1 MRKFFILLLSI
12 FCLQSVFAAADT
24 IYLEF
29 DHFTQ
34 GPKYYNSGDWYVVL
48 ENEEDWEVYLNWKAP
63 KDNYCGTFRLN
74 KFLDDYSYIFT
85 PENRENGGI
94 HFKNIIMTIAVEEI
108 NPMLEQIEL
117 NATITGT
124 DGNIYK
130 VYATHEVINAKDE
143 VDVSILDANIDIE
156 EDAYTIAGKN
166 TDWDVALKVNSSSI
180 IGSYTAL
187 DYFDLSASRFVYQG
201 KSITPLQLEAQVG
214 VGYLT
219 DSVLAYMAQCNMLGN
234 DTVIYH
240 MLLAVPFSAPI
251 DTVDVNCVNM
261 RIDDTYAEVYN
272 MMTIAASNED
282 YELQIM
288 YKDNALREHTYTEA
302 LAQVYV
308 TNKLTGNQ
316 VESLTTKVYV
326 KKLATGEFTVY
337 GEARCTD
344 NVVYNFDLAWV
355 VPATTDTIALHF
367 DHTAR
372 ASYYPQMNN
381 DLLLINSNDRYTLN
395 LNVVGAELGG
405 EFTMEHIGEYYTS
418 LSDDE
423 LKMDIE
429 LAQVEGTMYQSGD
442 TTWVKAYMVGFDAT
456 LYDLQLWYAVPVPTD
471 TVELIFHD
479 VPFTNHLEEGYYQL
493 IAYTEDQTRMVSFT
507 PASHEVEGTFINDG
521 IFGQFGEGRYDFFND
536 YTYIQE
542 WNPKTREYDTYT
554 IEKGELVV
562 TLSAEGVIT
571 ARAEVVGEDAKLYRI
586 TMYSKYE
593 RPHLDFDSEDG
604 AVERVYGAEDD
615 IVIED
620 HTQRDGYIVFQAT
633 AHDQS
638 DMIVLYFFA
647 NQVDDDVTIPQGIYP
662 INHSLM
668 LGTVLSSTGANED
681 NTVSPSLYAS
691 LTDGYLDALYFLVD
705 GTVKVEKVD
714 GKLKLEVEAV
724 NSYDV
729 PVHVVYDASETAL
742 ENTEVENNNVRKVVE
757 DQQLLIIKDGV
768 KYNVLGIFAKT
779 KSALF
784 TKRKVQQNFKSS
796 KLLSRKFAAFF

>member
-1 MRKFFILLLSI
+1 MRKSLFLLFSL
-12 FCLQSVFAAADT
+12 FVMQSVCATAPYCISTVEQTVSSVDT
-24 IYLEF
+24 IHLNF

-34 GPKYYNSGDWYVVL
+34 GPKYYNSGDWYVAL

-63 KDNYCGTFRLN
+63 KDNYCGTFRMN

-108 NPMLEQIEL
+108 NPMLELIEL

-130 VYATHEVINAKDE
+130 VHATHEVINAKDE
-143 VDVSILDANIDIE
+143 IDVSILDATMETE
-156 EDAYTIAGKN
+156 EDAYTISGKN
-166 TDWDVALKVNSSSI
+166 TDWDIALKVNSSSI

-214 VGYLT
+214 VGYLP

-251 DTVDVNCVNM
+251 DTVDVKCANM

-272 MMTIAASNED
+272 MMTIAASNDE

-288 YKDNALREHTYTEA
+288 YKDNVLRERTYTEA

-308 TNKLTGNQ
+308 TDKQTGNQ
-316 VESLTTKVYV
+316 VESLTTNVYV
-326 KKLATGEFTVY
+326 KQLHAGECIVY

-355 VPATTDTIALHF
+355 VPATTDTIALRF

-418 LSDDE
+418 LSDDA

-429 LAQVEGTMYQSGD
+429 LAQVEGTIYQSGD
-442 TTWVKAYMVGFDAT
+442 TTWVQAQMVGFDAK
-456 LYDLQLWYAVPVPTD
+456 LYDVQMWYAVPTPTD
-471 TVELIFHD
+471 TLELTFND

-493 IAYTEDQTRMVSFT
+493 IAYTEDQARMVSFT
-507 PASHEVEGTFINDG
+507 PASHEVEGTFVNDG
-521 IFGQFGEGRYDFFND
+521 MFGQFGEGHYDFFND

-620 HTQRDGYIVFQAT
+620 HTQRDGYIIFQAT
-633 AHDQS
+633 AQDQS
-638 DMIVLYFFA
+638 DMLVLYLFA
-647 NQVDDDVTIPQGIYP
+647 DEADSEVIIPSGVYP
-662 INHSLM
+662 INSSLKA
-668 LGTVLSSTGANED
+668 GTVLASTGANED
-681 NTVSPSLYAS
+681 NTVSPSLYS
-691 LTDGYLDALYFLVD
+691 TLTDGYLDQLFFLVD
-705 GTVKVEKVD
+705 GAVTVDKVD
-714 GKLKLEVEAV
+714 GHLRLEVNAV

-729 PVHVVYDASETAL
+729 PVHIVYEAHSTDVENLEHSYLDASKQLHGGHIIIHHSGKKYTILGDEI
-742 ENTEVENNNVRKVVE
+742 NN
-757 DQQLLIIKDGV
+757 
-768 KYNVLGIFAKT
+768 
-779 KSALF
+779 
-784 TKRKVQQNFKSS
+784 
-796 KLLSRKFAAFF
+796 

>member
-1 MRKFFILLLSI
+1 M
-12 FCLQSVFAAADT
+12 QGVYAAMDT

-29 DHFTQ
+29 DHFSQ

-63 KDNYCGTFRLN
+63 KDNYCGTFRMN

-85 PENRENGGI
+85 PDNRENGGI

-108 NPMLEQIEL
+108 SPMLEQIEL

-130 VYATHEVINAKDE
+130 VHATHEVINAKDE
-143 VDVSILDANIDIE
+143 IDVSILDATIETE
-156 EDAYTIAGKN
+156 EDAYTISGKN
-166 TDWDVALKVNSSSI
+166 TDWDIALKVNSSSI

-214 VGYLT
+214 VGYLA

-251 DTVDVNCVNM
+251 DTVDVKCANM

-272 MMTIAASNED
+272 MMTIAASNDE

-288 YKDNALREHTYTEA
+288 YKDNVLRERTYTEA

-308 TNKLTGNQ
+308 TDKQTGNQ
-316 VESLTTKVYV
+316 VESLTTNVYV
-326 KKLATGEFTVY
+326 KQLHAGEYTVY

-355 VPATTDTIALHF
+355 VPATTDTIALRF

-405 EFTMEHIGEYYTS
+405 KFTMEHIGEYYTS

-429 LAQVEGTMYQSGD
+429 LAQVEGTIYQSGD
-442 TTWVKAYMVGFDAT
+442 TTWVKAQMVGFDAK
-456 LYDLQLWYAVPVPTD
+456 LYDVQLWYAVPTPTD
-471 TVELIFHD
+471 TVELTFND
-479 VPFTNHLEEGYYQL
+479 VPFANHLEEGYYQL
-493 IAYTEDQTRMVSFT
+493 IAYTEDQASMVSFT
-507 PASHEVEGTFINDG
+507 PASHEVEGTFVNDG
-521 IFGQFGEGRYDFFND
+521 MFGRFGEGHYDFFND

-562 TLSAEGVIT
+562 TLSAEGIIT

-615 IVIED
+615 VVIED
-620 HTQRDGYIVFQAT
+620 HTQRDGYIIFQAT

-638 DMIVLYFFA
+638 DMLVLYFFA
-647 NQVDDDVTIPQGIYP
+647 NQVDSVVTIPQGVYP
-662 INHSLM
+662 INHSLVA
-668 LGTVLSSTGANED
+668 GTVLSSRGANED

-691 LTDGYLDALYFLVD
+691 LTDGYLDQLYFLVD

-714 GKLKLEVEAV
+714 GKLRLEVKAV

-729 PVHVVYDASETAL
+729 PVHIVYDAQFTD
-742 ENTEVENNNVRKVVE
+742 VE
-757 DQQLLIIKDGV
+757 DVEHTQTSTNKVLRDGRLIINHGGKEYSILGV
-768 KYNVLGIFAKT
+768 EIN
-779 KSALF
+779 
-784 TKRKVQQNFKSS
+784 N
-796 KLLSRKFAAFF
+796 

>member
-1 MRKFFILLLSI
+1 MRKIFFLLLSI
-12 FCLQSVFAAADT
+12 FCLQGVYAAADT

-63 KDNYCGTFRLN
+63 KDDYCGTFRLN

-94 HFKNIIMTIAVEEI
+94 HFKNIIMKIGVEEI

-117 NATITGT
+117 TATITGT

-130 VYATHEVINAKDE
+130 VHATHEVINANDE
-143 VDVSILDANIDIE
+143 VDVSILDAEMEVE
-156 EDAYTIAGKN
+156 EDAYTISGKN
-166 TDWDVALKVNSSSI
+166 TEWDIALKVNSSSI

-187 DYFDLSASRFVYQG
+187 EYFDLSASRFVYQG
-201 KSITPLQLEAQVG
+201 KAITPLQLEAQVG
-214 VGYLT
+214 VGYLA

-251 DTVDVNCVNM
+251 DTIDVKCVNM
-261 RIDDTYAEVYN
+261 RVDDTYAEVYN
-272 MMTIAASNED
+272 MMTIAASNEE

-288 YKDNALREHTYTEA
+288 YKDNVLRERTYTEA

-308 TNKLTGNQ
+308 TDKQTGNQ
-316 VESLTTKVYV
+316 VESLTTNVYV
-326 KKLATGEFTVY
+326 KQLHAGEYTVY

-344 NVVYNFDLAWV
+344 NVVYNLDLAWV
-355 VPATTDTIALHF
+355 VPATTDTIALRF

-405 EFTMEHIGEYYTS
+405 DFTMEHIGEYYTS
-418 LSDDE
+418 LVDDE
-423 LKMDIE
+423 LKVDIE

-442 TTWVKAYMVGFDAT
+442 TTWVKAHMVGFDAK
-456 LYDLQLWYAVPVPTD
+456 LYDVQLWYAVPMPTD
-471 TVELIFHD
+471 TIELTFND

-493 IAYTEDQTRMVSFT
+493 IAYTDDQTRMVSFT
-507 PASHEVEGTFINDG
+507 PASYEVEGTFVNDG
-521 IFGQFGEGRYDFFND
+521 MFGRFGEGRYDFFND
-536 YTYIQE
+536 YTYVQE

-562 TLSAEGVIT
+562 TLSPDGVIT
-571 ARAEVVGEDAKLYRI
+571 ARAEVIGEDAKLYRI

-604 AVERVYGAEDD
+604 AVERLYGAEDD

-620 HTQRDGYIVFQAT
+620 HTQDKGYIIFQAT
-633 AHDQS
+633 AQDQS
-638 DMIVLYFFA
+638 DMMVLYFFA
-647 NQVDDDVTIPQGIYP
+647 DKVDGEVTIPQGVYP

-681 NTVSPSLYAS
+681 NTVSPSLYS
-691 LTDGYLDALYFLVD
+691 TLKDGYLDQLYFLVD
-705 GTVKVEKVD
+705 GTVTVEKVD
-714 GKLKLEVEAV
+714 GQLRLEVKAV

-729 PVHVVYDASETAL
+729 PVHVVYDASATAV
-742 ENTEVENNNVRKVVE
+742 ENTVVENNKVCKVVQE
-757 DQQLLIIKDGV
+757 QQLLIIKDGV
-768 KYNVLGIFAKT
+768 KYNIWGYEVK
-779 KSALF
+779 
-784 TKRKVQQNFKSS
+784 
-796 KLLSRKFAAFF
+796 

>member
-1 MRKFFILLLSI
+1 MRKSLFLLFSL
-12 FCLQSVFAAADT
+12 FVMQSVCATAPYCISTVEQTVSSVDT
-24 IYLEF
+24 IHLNF

-34 GPKYYNSGDWYVVL
+34 GPKYYNSGDWYVAL

-63 KDNYCGTFRLN
+63 KDNYCGTFRMN

-108 NPMLEQIEL
+108 NPMLELIEL

-130 VYATHEVINAKDE
+130 VHATHEVINAKDE
-143 VDVSILDANIDIE
+143 IDVSILDATMETE
-156 EDAYTIAGKN
+156 EDAYTISGMN
-166 TDWDVALKVNSSSI
+166 TDWDIALKVNSSSI

-214 VGYLT
+214 VGYLP

-251 DTVDVNCVNM
+251 DTVDVKCANM

-272 MMTIAASNED
+272 MMTIAASNDE

-288 YKDNALREHTYTEA
+288 YKDNVLRERTYTEA

-308 TNKLTGNQ
+308 TDKQTGNQ
-316 VESLTTKVYV
+316 VESLTTKVYL
-326 KKLATGEFTVY
+326 KQLSSGEYTVY

-355 VPATTDTIALHF
+355 VPATTDTIALRF

-418 LSDDE
+418 LSDDA

-429 LAQVEGTMYQSGD
+429 LAQVEGTIYQSGD
-442 TTWVKAYMVGFDAT
+442 TTWVQAQMVGFDAK
-456 LYDLQLWYAVPVPTD
+456 LYDVQMWYAVPTPTD
-471 TVELIFHD
+471 TLELTFND

-493 IAYTEDQTRMVSFT
+493 IAYTEDQARMVSFT
-507 PASHEVEGTFINDG
+507 PASHEVEGTFVNDG
-521 IFGQFGEGRYDFFND
+521 MFGQFGEGHYDFFND

-620 HTQRDGYIVFQAT
+620 HTQRDGYIIFQAT
-633 AHDQS
+633 AQDQS
-638 DMIVLYFFA
+638 DMLVLYLFA
-647 NQVDDDVTIPQGIYP
+647 DEADSEVIIPSGVYP
-662 INHSLM
+662 INSSLKA
-668 LGTVLSSTGANED
+668 GTVLASTGANED
-681 NTVSPSLYAS
+681 NTVSPSLYS
-691 LTDGYLDALYFLVD
+691 TLTDGYLDQLFFLVD
-705 GTVKVEKVD
+705 GAVTVDKVD
-714 GKLKLEVEAV
+714 GHLRLEVNAV

-729 PVHVVYDASETAL
+729 PVHIVYEAHSTDVENLEHSYLDASKQLHGGHIIIHHSGKKYTILGDEI
-742 ENTEVENNNVRKVVE
+742 NN
-757 DQQLLIIKDGV
+757 
-768 KYNVLGIFAKT
+768 
-779 KSALF
+779 
-784 TKRKVQQNFKSS
+784 
-796 KLLSRKFAAFF
+796 

>member
-1 MRKFFILLLSI
+1 MRKIFLLLLSI
-12 FCLQSVFAAADT
+12 FCLYEVSVASDT

-29 DHFTQ
+29 DHFSQ

-63 KDNYCGTFRLN
+63 KDNYCGTFRMN

-85 PENRENGGI
+85 PDNRENGGI

-108 NPMLEQIEL
+108 SPMLEQIEL

-130 VYATHEVINAKDE
+130 VHATHEVINAKDE
-143 VDVSILDANIDIE
+143 IDVSILDATMETE
-156 EDAYTIAGKN
+156 EDAYTISGKN
-166 TDWDVALKVNSSSI
+166 TDWDIALKVNSSSI

-251 DTVDVNCVNM
+251 DTVDVKCANM

-272 MMTIAASNED
+272 MMTIAASNDE

-288 YKDNALREHTYTEA
+288 YKDNVLRERTYTEA

-308 TNKLTGNQ
+308 TDKQTGNQ
-316 VESLTTKVYV
+316 VESLTTNVYV
-326 KKLATGEFTVY
+326 KQLHTGKYTVY

-355 VPATTDTIALHF
+355 VPATTDTIALRF

-395 LNVVGAELGG
+395 LNVVGAELGS

-429 LAQVEGTMYQSGD
+429 LAQVEGTIYQSGD
-442 TTWVKAYMVGFDAT
+442 TTWVQAQMVGFDAK
-456 LYDLQLWYAVPVPTD
+456 LYDVQLWYAVPTPTD
-471 TVELIFHD
+471 TVELTFND
-479 VPFTNHLEEGYYQL
+479 VPFSDRLEEGYYQ
-493 IAYTEDQTRMVSFT
+493 
-507 PASHEVEGTFINDG
+507 
-521 IFGQFGEGRYDFFND
+521 
-536 YTYIQE
+536 
-542 WNPKTREYDTYT
+542 
-554 IEKGELVV
+554 
-562 TLSAEGVIT
+562 
-571 ARAEVVGEDAKLYRI
+571 
-586 TMYSKYE
+586 
-593 RPHLDFDSEDG
+593 
-604 AVERVYGAEDD
+604 
-615 IVIED
+615 
-620 HTQRDGYIVFQAT
+620 
-633 AHDQS
+633 
-638 DMIVLYFFA
+638 
-647 NQVDDDVTIPQGIYP
+647 
-662 INHSLM
+662 
-668 LGTVLSSTGANED
+668 
-681 NTVSPSLYAS
+681 
-691 LTDGYLDALYFLVD
+691 
-705 GTVKVEKVD
+705 
-714 GKLKLEVEAV
+714 
-724 NSYDV
+724 
-729 PVHVVYDASETAL
+729 
-742 ENTEVENNNVRKVVE
+742 
-757 DQQLLIIKDGV
+757 
-768 KYNVLGIFAKT
+768 
-779 KSALF
+779 
-784 TKRKVQQNFKSS
+784 
-796 KLLSRKFAAFF
+796 

>member
-1 MRKFFILLLSI
+1 MRKIFFILLSV
-12 FCLQSVFAAADT
+12 FCLQGVYAAADT

-63 KDNYCGTFRLN
+63 KDNYCGTFRIN

-94 HFKNIIMTIAVEEI
+94 HFKNIIMTIAVQEI

-130 VYATHEVINAKDE
+130 VHATHEVINAKDE
-143 VDVSILDANIDIE
+143 VDVSILDATMETE
-156 EDAYTIAGKN
+156 EDAYTISGKN
-166 TDWDVALKVNSSSI
+166 TDWDIALKVNSSSI

-187 DYFDLSASRFVYQG
+187 EYFELAASRFVYQG
-201 KSITPLQLEAQVG
+201 KVISPLQLEAQVG

-240 MLLAVPFSAPI
+240 MLLAVPFSDPI
-251 DTVDVNCVNM
+251 DTIDVKCVNM
-261 RIDDTYAEVYN
+261 RVDDTYAEVYN
-272 MMTIAASNED
+272 MMTIAASNEE

-288 YKDNALREHTYTEA
+288 YKDNVLRERTYTEA

-308 TNKLTGNQ
+308 TDKQTGSQ
-316 VESLTTKVYV
+316 VESLTTKIHV
-326 KKLATGEFTVY
+326 KQLANGEYMVY

-355 VPATTDTIALHF
+355 VPATTDTIALRF

-381 DLLLINSNDRYTLN
+381 DLLLVNSNDRYTLN

-405 EFTMEHIGEYYTS
+405 DFTMEHIGEYYTS
-418 LSDDE
+418 LVDDE
-423 LKMDIE
+423 LKVDIE

-442 TTWVKAYMVGFDAT
+442 TTWVKAQMVGFDAK
-456 LYDLQLWYAVPVPTD
+456 LYDVQLWYAVPMPTD
-471 TVELIFHD
+471 TIELTFND

-493 IAYTEDQTRMVSFT
+493 IAYTDDQTRMVSFT
-507 PASHEVEGTFINDG
+507 PASYEVEGTFVNDG
-521 IFGQFGEGRYDFFND
+521 MFGRFGEGRYDFFND
-536 YTYIQE
+536 YTYVQE

-562 TLSAEGVIT
+562 TLSPDGVIT
-571 ARAEVVGEDAKLYRI
+571 ACAEVIGEDAKLYRI

-604 AVERVYGAEDD
+604 AVERLYGVEDD

-620 HTQRDGYIVFQAT
+620 HTQDKGYIIFQAT
-633 AHDQS
+633 AQDQS
-638 DMIVLYFFA
+638 DMMVLYFFA
-647 NQVDDDVTIPQGIYP
+647 DKVDSEVTIPQGVYP

-681 NTVSPSLYAS
+681 NTVSPSLYS
-691 LTDGYLDALYFLVD
+691 TLKDGYLDQLYFLVD
-705 GTVKVEKVD
+705 GTVTVEKVD
-714 GKLKLEVEAV
+714 GQLRLEVKAV

-729 PVHVVYDASETAL
+729 PVHVVYDASATAV
-742 ENTEVENNNVRKVVE
+742 ENTVVENNNVRKVIK
-757 DQQLLIIKDGV
+757 DNQLLIIKESV
-768 KYNVLGIFAKT
+768 KYNVLGSEVK
-779 KSALF
+779 
-784 TKRKVQQNFKSS
+784 
-796 KLLSRKFAAFF
+796 

>member
-1 MRKFFILLLSI
+1 MRKSLFLLFFL
-12 FCLQSVFAAADT
+12 FVMQSVCATAPYCISTVEQTVSSVDT
-24 IYLEF
+24 IHLNF

-63 KDNYCGTFRLN
+63 KDNYCGTFRMN

-85 PENRENGGI
+85 PDNRENGGI
-94 HFKNIIMTIAVEEI
+94 HFKNIIMTISVEEI

-130 VYATHEVINAKDE
+130 VHATHEVINAKDE
-143 VDVSILDANIDIE
+143 IDVSILDATIETE
-156 EDAYTIAGKN
+156 EDAYTISGKN
-166 TDWDVALKVNSSSI
+166 TDWDIALKVNSSSI

-214 VGYLT
+214 VGYLA

-251 DTVDVNCVNM
+251 DTVDVKCANM

-272 MMTIAASNED
+272 MMTVAASNDE

-288 YKDNALREHTYTEA
+288 YKDNVLRERTYTEA

-308 TNKLTGNQ
+308 TDKQTGNQ
-316 VESLTTKVYV
+316 VESLTANVYV
-326 KKLATGEFTVY
+326 KQLHAGEYAVY

-355 VPATTDTIALHF
+355 VPATTDTIALRF

-429 LAQVEGTMYQSGD
+429 LAQVEGTIYQSGD
-442 TTWVKAYMVGFDAT
+442 TTWVQAQMVGFDAK
-456 LYDLQLWYAVPVPTD
+456 LYDVQLWYAVPTPTD
-471 TVELIFHD
+471 TIELTFND

-493 IAYTEDQTRMVSFT
+493 IACTEDQARMVSFT
-507 PASHEVEGTFINDG
+507 PASHEVEGTFVNDG
-521 IFGQFGEGRYDFFND
+521 MFGQFGEGHYDFFND

-571 ARAEVVGEDAKLYRI
+571 ARAEVIGEDAKLYRI

-604 AVERVYGAEDD
+604 AVERVYSEQDD

-620 HTQRDGYIVFQAT
+620 YTLNNGYIVFEAT
-633 AHDQS
+633 AQDQS
-638 DMIVLYFFA
+638 DMLVLYLFA
-647 NQVDDDVTIPQGIYP
+647 DEADSEVIIPSGVYP
-662 INHSLM
+662 INSSLKA
-668 LGTVLSSTGANED
+668 GTVLASTGANED
-681 NTVSPSLYAS
+681 NTVSPSLYS
-691 LTDGYLDALYFLVD
+691 TLTDGYLDQLFFLVD
-705 GTVKVEKVD
+705 GTVTVDKVD
-714 GKLKLEVEAV
+714 GHLRLEVNAV

-729 PVHVVYDASETAL
+729 PVHIVYEAHSTDVENLEHSYLDASKQLHDGHIIIHHSGKKYTILGDEI
-742 ENTEVENNNVRKVVE
+742 NN
-757 DQQLLIIKDGV
+757 
-768 KYNVLGIFAKT
+768 
-779 KSALF
+779 
-784 TKRKVQQNFKSS
+784 
-796 KLLSRKFAAFF
+796 

>member
-1 MRKFFILLLSI
+1 MRKSLFLLFSL
-12 FCLQSVFAAADT
+12 FVMQSVCATAPYCISTVEQTVSSVDT
-24 IYLEF
+24 IHLNF

-34 GPKYYNSGDWYVVL
+34 GPKYYNSGDWYVAL

-63 KDNYCGTFRLN
+63 KDNYCGTFRMN

-108 NPMLEQIEL
+108 NPMLELIEL

-130 VYATHEVINAKDE
+130 VHATHEVINAKDE
-143 VDVSILDANIDIE
+143 IDVSILDATMETE
-156 EDAYTIAGKN
+156 EDAYTISGKN
-166 TDWDVALKVNSSSI
+166 TDWDIALKVNSSSI

-214 VGYLT
+214 VGYLP

-251 DTVDVNCVNM
+251 DTVDVKCANM

-272 MMTIAASNED
+272 MMTIAASNDE

-288 YKDNALREHTYTEA
+288 YKDNVLRERTYTEA

-308 TNKLTGNQ
+308 TDKQTGNQ
-316 VESLTTKVYV
+316 VESLTTKVYL
-326 KKLATGEFTVY
+326 KQLSSGEYTVY

-355 VPATTDTIALHF
+355 VPATTDTIALRF

-418 LSDDE
+418 LSDDA

-429 LAQVEGTMYQSGD
+429 LAQVEGTIYQSGD
-442 TTWVKAYMVGFDAT
+442 TTWVQAQMVGFDAK
-456 LYDLQLWYAVPVPTD
+456 LYDVQMWYAVPTPTD
-471 TVELIFHD
+471 TLELTFND

-493 IAYTEDQTRMVSFT
+493 IAYTEDQARMVSFT
-507 PASHEVEGTFINDG
+507 PASHEVEGTFVNDG
-521 IFGQFGEGRYDFFND
+521 MFGQFGEGHYDFFND

-620 HTQRDGYIVFQAT
+620 HTQRDGYIIFQAT
-633 AHDQS
+633 AQDQS
-638 DMIVLYFFA
+638 DMLVLYLFA
-647 NQVDDDVTIPQGIYP
+647 DEADSEVIIPSGVYP
-662 INHSLM
+662 INSSLKA
-668 LGTVLSSTGANED
+668 GTVLASTGANED
-681 NTVSPSLYAS
+681 NTVSPSLYS
-691 LTDGYLDALYFLVD
+691 TLTDGYLDQLFFLVD
-705 GTVKVEKVD
+705 GAVTVDKVD
-714 GKLKLEVEAV
+714 GHLRLEVNAV

-729 PVHVVYDASETAL
+729 PVHIVYEAHSTDVENLEHSYLDASKQLHGGHIIIHHSGKKYTILGDEI
-742 ENTEVENNNVRKVVE
+742 NN
-757 DQQLLIIKDGV
+757 
-768 KYNVLGIFAKT
+768 
-779 KSALF
+779 
-784 TKRKVQQNFKSS
+784 
-796 KLLSRKFAAFF
+796 

>member
-1 MRKFFILLLSI
+1 MRKLLLLLFSL
-12 FCLQSVFAAADT
+12 FVMQSVCATAPYCISTVEQIVSSVDT
-24 IYLEF
+24 IHLNF

-63 KDNYCGTFRLN
+63 KDNYCGTFRMN

-130 VYATHEVINAKDE
+130 VHATHEVINAKDE
-143 VDVSILDANIDIE
+143 VDVSILDAQMFVE

-166 TDWDVALKVNSSSI
+166 ADWDIALKVNSSSI

-187 DYFDLSASRFVYQG
+187 EYFDLSASRFVYKG
-201 KSITPLQLEAQVG
+201 KVISPLQLEAQVG

-234 DTVIYH
+234 DTVVYH
-240 MLLAVPFSAPI
+240 MLLAVPFSNPI
-251 DTVDVNCVNM
+251 DTVDVKCANM

-272 MMTIAASNED
+272 MMTIAASNDD

-288 YKDNALREHTYTEA
+288 YKDNTLRERTYTEA

-308 TNKLTGNQ
+308 TDKQMGSQ
-316 VESLTTKVYV
+316 VESLTTQIHV
-326 KKLATGEFTVY
+326 KQLSNGEYTVY

-355 VPATTDTIALHF
+355 VPTTTDTIALHF

-429 LAQVEGTMYQSGD
+429 LAQIEGTIYQSGD
-442 TTWVKAYMVGFDAT
+442 TTWVKAQMVGFDAK
-456 LYDLQLWYAVPVPTD
+456 LYDVQLWYAVPTPTD
-471 TVELIFHD
+471 TIELTFNN

-507 PASHEVEGTFINDG
+507 PASHAIEGTFVNDG
-521 IFGQFGEGRYDFFND
+521 MFGRFGEGRYDFFND

-562 TLSAEGVIT
+562 TLSPDGAIT
-571 ARAEVVGEDAKLYRI
+571 ARAEVMCEDSKLYRI

-604 AVERVYGAEDD
+604 AVERVYGAQDD

-620 HTQRDGYIVFQAT
+620 HTQRGGYIVFQAT

-638 DMIVLYFFA
+638 DMMVLYFFV
-647 NQVDDDVTIPQGIYP
+647 NQVDGDLTIPQGVYP

-668 LGTVLSSTGANED
+668 PGTVLSSTGANED

-691 LTDGYLDALYFLVD
+691 LTDGYLDQLYFLVD
-705 GTVKVEKVD
+705 GTVTVEKVD
-714 GKLKLEVEAV
+714 GQLRLEVKAV

-729 PVHVVYDASETAL
+729 PVHIVYDAQFTD
-742 ENTEVENNNVRKVVE
+742 VE
-757 DQQLLIIKDGV
+757 DVEHTQTSTNKVLRDGHLIINHGGKEYTILGV
-768 KYNVLGIFAKT
+768 EIN
-779 KSALF
+779 
-784 TKRKVQQNFKSS
+784 N
-796 KLLSRKFAAFF
+796 

>member
-1 MRKFFILLLSI
+1 MRKLLFLLFSL
-12 FCLQSVFAAADT
+12 FVMQSVCATAPYCISTVEQTVSSVDT
-24 IYLEF
+24 IHLNF

-63 KDNYCGTFRLN
+63 KDNYCGTFRMN

-85 PENRENGGI
+85 PDNRENGGI

-108 NPMLEQIEL
+108 SPMLEQIEL

-130 VYATHEVINAKDE
+130 VHATHEVINAKDE
-143 VDVSILDANIDIE
+143 IDVSILDATMETE
-156 EDAYTIAGKN
+156 EDAYTISGKN
-166 TDWDVALKVNSSSI
+166 TDWDIALKVNSSSI

-240 MLLAVPFSAPI
+240 MLLAVPFSAPL
-251 DTVDVNCVNM
+251 DTVDVQCVNM
-261 RIDDTYAEVYN
+261 RVDDTYAEVYN
-272 MMTIAASNED
+272 MMTIAASNDE

-288 YKDNALREHTYTEA
+288 YKDNVLRERTYTEA

-308 TNKLTGNQ
+308 TDKQTGNQ
-316 VESLTTKVYV
+316 VESLTTNVYV
-326 KKLATGEFTVY
+326 KQLHAGEYAVY

-355 VPATTDTIALHF
+355 VPATTDTIALRF

-405 EFTMEHIGEYYTS
+405 KFTMEHIGEYYTS
-418 LSDDE
+418 LSDDA

-429 LAQVEGTMYQSGD
+429 LAQVEGTIYQSGD
-442 TTWVKAYMVGFDAT
+442 TTWVKAQMVGFDAK
-456 LYDLQLWYAVPVPTD
+456 LYDVQLWYAVPTPTD
-471 TVELIFHD
+471 TIELTFND

-493 IAYTEDQTRMVSFT
+493 IAYTEDQARMVSFT
-507 PASHEVEGTFINDG
+507 PASHEVEGTFVNDG
-521 IFGQFGEGRYDFFND
+521 MFGRFGEGHYDFFND

-554 IEKGELVV
+554 IEKGELIV

-615 IVIED
+615 VVIED
-620 HTQRDGYIVFQAT
+620 HTQRDGYIIFQAT

-638 DMIVLYFFA
+638 DMLVLYFFA
-647 NQVDDDVTIPQGIYP
+647 NQVDSEVIIPQGVYP
-662 INHSLM
+662 INHSLVA
-668 LGTVLSSTGANED
+668 GTVLSSTGANED

-714 GKLKLEVEAV
+714 GKLRLEVEAV

-729 PVHVVYDASETAL
+729 PVHIVYDAHSTD
-742 ENTEVENNNVRKVVE
+742 VE
-757 DQQLLIIKDGV
+757 DVEHTQTNTNKVLRDGRLIINHSGKEYSILGV
-768 KYNVLGIFAKT
+768 EIN
-779 KSALF
+779 
-784 TKRKVQQNFKSS
+784 N
-796 KLLSRKFAAFF
+796 

>member
-1 MRKFFILLLSI
+1 MRKSLFLLFSL
-12 FCLQSVFAAADT
+12 FVMQSVCATAPYCISTVEQTVSSVDT
-24 IYLEF
+24 IHLNF

-63 KDNYCGTFRLN
+63 KDNYCGTFRMN

-85 PENRENGGI
+85 PDNRENGGI

-108 NPMLEQIEL
+108 SPMLEQIEL

-130 VYATHEVINAKDE
+130 VHATHEVINAKDE
-143 VDVSILDANIDIE
+143 IDVSILDATMATE
-156 EDAYTIAGKN
+156 EDAYTISGKN
-166 TDWDVALKVNSSSI
+166 TDWDIALKVNSSSI

-251 DTVDVNCVNM
+251 DTVDVKCANM

-272 MMTIAASNED
+272 MMTIAASNDE

-288 YKDNALREHTYTEA
+288 YKDNVLRERTYTEA

-308 TNKLTGNQ
+308 TDKQTGNQ
-316 VESLTTKVYV
+316 VESLTTNVYV
-326 KKLATGEFTVY
+326 KQLHAGEYTVY

-355 VPATTDTIALHF
+355 VPATTDTIALRF

-372 ASYYPQMNN
+372 VSYYPQMNN

-418 LSDDE
+418 LSDDA

-429 LAQVEGTMYQSGD
+429 LAQVEGTIYQSGD
-442 TTWVKAYMVGFDAT
+442 TTWVKAQMVGFDAK
-456 LYDLQLWYAVPVPTD
+456 LYDVQLWYAVPTPTD
-471 TVELIFHD
+471 TIELTFND

-493 IAYTEDQTRMVSFT
+493 IAYTEDQARMVSFT
-507 PASHEVEGTFINDG
+507 PASHEVEGTFVNDG
-521 IFGQFGEGRYDFFND
+521 MFGRFGEGHYDFFND

-554 IEKGELVV
+554 IEKGEMEVKL
-562 TLSAEGVIT
+562 AANGVIT
-571 ARAEVVGEDAKLYRI
+571 AYAEVIGEDAKLYCI

-604 AVERVYGAEDD
+604 AVERVYGADDD
-615 IVIED
+615 IVTED
-620 HTQRDGYIVFQAT
+620 HTQSDGYIVFQAT
-633 AHDQS
+633 AQDQS
-638 DMIVLYFFA
+638 DMLVLYFFA
-647 NQVDDDVTIPQGIYP
+647 NQVDSEVIIPQGVYP

-668 LGTVLSSTGANED
+668 AGTVLSSTGANED

-714 GKLKLEVEAV
+714 GKLRLEVEAV

-729 PVHVVYDASETAL
+729 PVHIVYDAQSTD
-742 ENTEVENNNVRKVVE
+742 VE
-757 DQQLLIIKDGV
+757 DIVQTQTNTNKVLRDGRLIINHGGKEYTILGV
-768 KYNVLGIFAKT
+768 EIN
-779 KSALF
+779 
-784 TKRKVQQNFKSS
+784 N
-796 KLLSRKFAAFF
+796 

>member
-1 MRKFFILLLSI
+1 MRKSLFLLFSL
-12 FCLQSVFAAADT
+12 FVMQSVCATAPYCISTVEQTVSSVDT
-24 IYLEF
+24 IHLNF

-63 KDNYCGTFRLN
+63 KDNYCGTFRMN

-85 PENRENGGI
+85 PDNRENGGI

-108 NPMLEQIEL
+108 SPMLEQIEL

-130 VYATHEVINAKDE
+130 VHATHEVINAKDE
-143 VDVSILDANIDIE
+143 IDVSILDATMETE
-156 EDAYTIAGKN
+156 EDAYTISGKN
-166 TDWDVALKVNSSSI
+166 TDWDIALKVNSSSI

-251 DTVDVNCVNM
+251 DTVDVKCANM

-272 MMTIAASNED
+272 MMTIAASNDE

-288 YKDNALREHTYTEA
+288 YKDNVLRERTYTEA

-308 TNKLTGNQ
+308 TDKQTGNQ
-316 VESLTTKVYV
+316 VESLTTNVYV
-326 KKLATGEFTVY
+326 KQLHAGEYTVY

-344 NVVYNFDLAWV
+344 NVVYNFELAWV
-355 VPATTDTIALHF
+355 VPATTDTIALRF

-418 LSDDE
+418 LSDDA

-429 LAQVEGTMYQSGD
+429 LAQVEGTIYQSGD
-442 TTWVKAYMVGFDAT
+442 TTWVKAQMVGFDAK
-456 LYDLQLWYAVPVPTD
+456 LYDVQLWYAVPTPTD
-471 TVELIFHD
+471 TVELTFND
-479 VPFTNHLEEGYYQL
+479 VPFANHLEEGYYQL

-507 PASHEVEGTFINDG
+507 PASYEVEGTFVNDG
-521 IFGQFGEGRYDFFND
+521 MFGRFGEGHYDFFND

-562 TLSAEGVIT
+562 TLSAEGIIT

-615 IVIED
+615 VVIDD
-620 HTQRDGYIVFQAT
+620 HTQRDGYIIFQAT

-638 DMIVLYFFA
+638 DMLVLYFFA
-647 NQVDDDVTIPQGIYP
+647 NQVDSVVTIPQGVYP
-662 INHSLM
+662 INHSLVA
-668 LGTVLSSTGANED
+668 GTVLSSRGANED

-714 GKLKLEVEAV
+714 GKLRLEVEAV

-729 PVHVVYDASETAL
+729 PVHIVYDAQSTD
-742 ENTEVENNNVRKVVE
+742 VE
-757 DQQLLIIKDGV
+757 DIVQTQTNTNKVLRDGRLIINHSGKEYTILGV
-768 KYNVLGIFAKT
+768 EIN
-779 KSALF
+779 
-784 TKRKVQQNFKSS
+784 N
-796 KLLSRKFAAFF
+796 

>member
-1 MRKFFILLLSI
+1 MRKIFFLLLSV
-12 FCLQSVFAAADT
+12 FCMQGVYAAMDT

-29 DHFTQ
+29 DHFEQ
-34 GPKYYNSGDWYVVL
+34 GPKYYKSGDWYVALV
-48 ENEEDWEVYLNWKAP
+48 NEDDWEVYLNWKAP
-63 KDNYCGTFRLN
+63 QEDYTGTFRLN

-94 HFKNIIMTIAVEEI
+94 HFKNILMKIAVEEI
-108 NPMLEQIEL
+108 NPMLERIEL
-117 NATITGT
+117 TATITGT

-130 VYATHEVINAKDE
+130 IYATHEVINAKDE
-143 VDVSILDANIDIE
+143 VDVSVLDANME
-156 EDAYTIAGKN
+156 TGEDAYTISGKN
-166 TDWDVALKVNSSSI
+166 TDWDIALTVNSSSI

-187 DYFDLSASRFVYQG
+187 EYFDLSASRFVYQD
-201 KSITPLQLEAQVG
+201 KEITPLQLEAQVR

-240 MLLAVPFSAPI
+240 MLLAVPFATPI
-251 DTVDVNCVNM
+251 DTVDVKCVNM

-272 MMTIAASNED
+272 MMTIAASNDE

-288 YKDNALREHTYTEA
+288 YKDNVLRERTYTEA

-308 TNKLTGNQ
+308 TDKQTGNQ
-316 VESLTTKVYV
+316 VESLTTNVYV
-326 KKLATGEFTVY
+326 KQLHAGECIVY

-355 VPATTDTIALHF
+355 VPTTTDTIALRF

-372 ASYYPQMNN
+372 ASYYSQMNN

-405 EFTMEHIGEYYTS
+405 KFTMEHIGEYYTS

-429 LAQVEGTMYQSGD
+429 LAQVEGTIYQSGD
-442 TTWVKAYMVGFDAT
+442 TTWVKAQMVGFDAK
-456 LYDLQLWYAVPVPTD
+456 LYDVQLWYAVPTPTD
-471 TVELIFHD
+471 TIELTFND

-493 IAYTEDQTRMVSFT
+493 IAYTEDQARMVSFT
-507 PASHEVEGTFINDG
+507 PASHEVEGTFVNDG
-521 IFGQFGEGRYDFFND
+521 MFGRFGEGHYDFFND

-604 AVERVYGAEDD
+604 AVERVYSAEDV
-615 IVIED
+615 IVIDD
-620 HTQRDGYIVFQAT
+620 HTLDKGLIVFQAT
-633 AHDQS
+633 DQEQL
-638 DMIVLYFFA
+638 DMMVLYFFA
-647 NQVDDDVTIPQGIYP
+647 DTVDGEIIIPAGVYP
-662 INHSLM
+662 INHSLEV
-668 LGTVLSSTGANED
+668 GTVLASTGANED
-681 NTVSPSLYAS
+681 NTVAPSLYS
-691 LTDGYLDALYFLVD
+691 TMTDGYLDQLYFMVD
-705 GTVKVEKVD
+705 GTVIVEKNNEGYLKIAVD
-714 GKLKLEVEAV
+714 AL

-729 PVHVVYDASETAL
+729 PVKVEYNAAPVTAV
-742 ENTEVENNNVRKVVE
+742 ENTEVDNNIRKVV
-757 DQQLLIIKDGV
+757 KDHQFFILKEGV
-768 KYNVLGIFAKT
+768 RYNVLGVTF
-779 KSALF
+779 
-784 TKRKVQQNFKSS
+784 
-796 KLLSRKFAAFF
+796 

>member
-1 MRKFFILLLSI
+1 MRKLLFLLFSL
-12 FCLQSVFAAADT
+12 FVMQSVCATAPYCISTVEQTVSSVDT
-24 IYLEF
+24 IHLNF

-63 KDNYCGTFRLN
+63 KDNYCGTFRMN

-130 VYATHEVINAKDE
+130 VHATHEVINAKDE
-143 VDVSILDANIDIE
+143 IDVSILDATMETE
-156 EDAYTIAGKN
+156 EDAYTISGKN
-166 TDWDVALKVNSSSI
+166 TDWDIALKVNSSSI

-187 DYFDLSASRFVYQG
+187 EYFDLAASRFVCQG
-201 KSITPLQLEAQVG
+201 KEVNPLQLEAQVG

-240 MLLAVPFSAPI
+240 MLLAVPFADPI
-251 DTVDVNCVNM
+251 DTVDVGCVNM

-272 MMTIAASNED
+272 MMTIAASNEA

-308 TNKLTGNQ
+308 TDKQTGSQ
-316 VESLTTKVYV
+316 VESLTTKIYV
-326 KKLATGEFTVY
+326 KSLTTGEYIVY

-355 VPATTDTIALHF
+355 VPAATDTIALRF

-395 LNVVGAELGG
+395 LNIVGADLGG
-405 EFTMEHIGEYYTS
+405 DFTMEHIGEYYTS
-418 LSDDE
+418 LYDND
-423 LKMDIE
+423 LDKDIE
-429 LAQVEGTMYQSGD
+429 LAQVDGKIYQSGD
-442 TTWVKAYMVGFDAT
+442 TTWVVAQVIGFDSYM
-456 LYDLQLWYAVPVPTD
+456 YDVQLWYAVPTPID
-471 TVELIFHD
+471 TIELTFND

-493 IAYTEDQTRMVSFT
+493 IAYTEDQLRMVSFT
-507 PASHEVEGTFINDG
+507 PASHEVAGTFVNDG
-521 IFGQFGEGRYDFFND
+521 MFGRYGEGRYDFFND

-542 WNPKTREYDTYT
+542 WNKQTREYDTYT
-554 IEKGELVV
+554 VEKGELKVS
-562 TLSAEGVIT
+562 LSADGVIT
-571 ARAEVVGEDAKLYRI
+571 AKAEVICENAKLYII

-593 RPHLDFDSEDG
+593 RPHLDYDAETGSVD
-604 AVERVYGAEDD
+604 RVYGVQDE
-615 IVIED
+615 VLVED
-620 HTQRDGYIVFQAT
+620 HSKNGGYVLFQVVA
-633 AHDQS
+633 DDDS
-638 DMIVLYFFA
+638 DMMVLYFF
-647 NQVDDDVTIPQGIYP
+647 VETIDDEIVIPEGRYS
-662 INHSLM
+662 INSSLAA
-668 LGTVLSSTGANED
+668 GTVLASEGANDD
-681 NTVSPSLYAS
+681 NTVSPSLYATLS
-691 LTDGYLDALYFLVD
+691 DGYLENMYFLVEGNVEVKKKD
-705 GTVKVEKVD
+705 GQLYVELD
-714 GKLKLEVEAV
+714 GV
-724 NSYDV
+724 NSYDI
-729 PVHVVYDASETAL
+729 PVHVVYDATSTSVEIVTGVR
-742 ENTEVENNNVRKVVE
+742 ENSCKMLRSNRLVIVV
-757 DQQLLIIKDGV
+757 DGEEYDV
-768 KYNVLGIFAKT
+768 MGVSL
-779 KSALF
+779 
-784 TKRKVQQNFKSS
+784 
-796 KLLSRKFAAFF
+796 

>member
-1 MRKFFILLLSI
+1 MRKIFFLLLSI
-12 FCLQSVFAAADT
+12 FCLQGVYAAADT

-94 HFKNIIMTIAVEEI
+94 HFKNIIMKIGVEEI

-117 NATITGT
+117 TATITGT

-130 VYATHEVINAKDE
+130 VHATHEVINAKDE
-143 VDVSILDANIDIE
+143 IDVSILDATMETE
-156 EDAYTIAGKN
+156 EDSYTISGKN
-166 TDWDVALKVNSSSI
+166 TEWDIALKVNSSSI

-187 DYFDLSASRFVYQG
+187 EYFDLSASRFVYQG
-201 KSITPLQLEAQVG
+201 KAITPLQLEAQVG
-214 VGYLT
+214 VGYLA

-251 DTVDVNCVNM
+251 DTVDVKCANM

-272 MMTIAASNED
+272 MMTIAASNDE

-288 YKDNALREHTYTEA
+288 YKDTVLRERTYTEA

-308 TNKLTGNQ
+308 TDKQTGNQ
-316 VESLTTKVYV
+316 VESLTTNVYV
-326 KKLATGEFTVY
+326 KQLHAGEYTVY
-337 GEARCTD
+337 GKARCTD

-355 VPATTDTIALHF
+355 VPATTDTIALRF

-395 LNVVGAELGG
+395 LNVVGVEMGG
-405 EFTMEHIGEYYTS
+405 EFTMENIGEYYTS
-418 LSDDE
+418 LYDND
-423 LKMDIE
+423 LKVDIE
-429 LAQVEGTMYQSGD
+429 LAQIDGTIYQSGD
-442 TTWVKAYMVGFDAT
+442 TTWVQAQMVGFDAK
-456 LYDLQLWYAVPVPTD
+456 LYDVQLWYAVPMPTD
-471 TVELIFHD
+471 TVELTFND

-507 PASHEVEGTFINDG
+507 PASHEIEGSFVNDG
-521 IFGQFGEGRYDFFND
+521 MFGRFGEGRYDFFND

-615 IVIED
+615 VVIED
-620 HTQRDGYIVFQAT
+620 HTQRGGYIIFQAT

-638 DMIVLYFFA
+638 DMLVLYFFA
-647 NQVDDDVTIPQGIYP
+647 NQVDSEVTIPQGVYP
-662 INHSLM
+662 INHSLVA
-668 LGTVLSSTGANED
+668 GTVLASTGANED

-714 GKLKLEVEAV
+714 GKLRLEVEAV

-729 PVHVVYDASETAL
+729 PVHIVYDAQSTD
-742 ENTEVENNNVRKVVE
+742 VE
-757 DQQLLIIKDGV
+757 DVVHTQTNTNKVLRDGRLIINHGGKEYTILGV
-768 KYNVLGIFAKT
+768 EIN
-779 KSALF
+779 
-784 TKRKVQQNFKSS
+784 N
-796 KLLSRKFAAFF
+796 

>member
-1 MRKFFILLLSI
+1 MRKSLFLLFSFFVM
-12 FCLQSVFAAADT
+12 QSVCATAPYCISTVEQTVSSVDT
-24 IYLEF
+24 IHLNF

-63 KDNYCGTFRLN
+63 KDNYSGTFRMN

-85 PENRENGGI
+85 PDNRENGGI

-108 NPMLEQIEL
+108 SPMLEQIEL

-130 VYATHEVINAKDE
+130 VHATHEVINAKDE
-143 VDVSILDANIDIE
+143 IDVSILDATIETE
-156 EDAYTIAGKN
+156 EDAYTISGKN
-166 TDWDVALKVNSSSI
+166 TDWDIALKVNSSSI

-214 VGYLT
+214 VGYLA

-251 DTVDVNCVNM
+251 DTVDVKCANM

-272 MMTIAASNED
+272 MMTIAASNDE

-288 YKDNALREHTYTEA
+288 YKDNVLRERTYTEA

-308 TNKLTGNQ
+308 TDKQTGNQ
-316 VESLTTKVYV
+316 VESLTTNVYV
-326 KKLATGEFTVY
+326 KQLHAGEYTVY

-344 NVVYNFDLAWV
+344 NVVYNFELAWV
-355 VPATTDTIALHF
+355 VPATTDTIALRF

-418 LSDDE
+418 LSDDA

-429 LAQVEGTMYQSGD
+429 LAQVEGTIYQSGD
-442 TTWVKAYMVGFDAT
+442 TTWVKAQMVGFDAK
-456 LYDLQLWYAVPVPTD
+456 LYDVQLWYAVPTPTD
-471 TVELIFHD
+471 TVELTFND
-479 VPFTNHLEEGYYQL
+479 VPFANHLEEGYYQL
-493 IAYTEDQTRMVSFT
+493 VAYTEDQTRMVSFT
-507 PASHEVEGTFINDG
+507 PASYEVEGAFVNDG
-521 IFGQFGEGRYDFFND
+521 MFGRFGEGHYDFFND

-542 WNPKTREYDTYT
+542 WNPNTREYDTYT

-562 TLSAEGVIT
+562 TLSAEGIIT

-604 AVERVYGAEDD
+604 AVERLYGAEDD
-615 IVIED
+615 VVIED
-620 HTQRDGYIVFQAT
+620 HTQRDGYIIFQAT

-638 DMIVLYFFA
+638 DMLVLYFFA
-647 NQVDDDVTIPQGIYP
+647 NQVDSVVTIPQGVYP
-662 INHSLM
+662 INHSLVA
-668 LGTVLSSTGANED
+668 GTVLSSRGANED

-714 GKLKLEVEAV
+714 GKLRLEVEAV

-729 PVHVVYDASETAL
+729 PVHIVYDAQSTD
-742 ENTEVENNNVRKVVE
+742 VE
-757 DQQLLIIKDGV
+757 DIVQTQMNTNKVLRDGRLIINHSGKEYTILGV
-768 KYNVLGIFAKT
+768 EIN
-779 KSALF
+779 
-784 TKRKVQQNFKSS
+784 N
-796 KLLSRKFAAFF
+796 

>member
-12 FCLQSVFAAADT
+12 FCLQGVFAASDT

-63 KDNYCGTFRLN
+63 KDNYCGTFRMN

-108 NPMLEQIEL
+108 TPLLEQIEL

-130 VYATHEVINAKDE
+130 VHATHEVINAKDE
-143 VDVSILDANIDIE
+143 VDVSILDAHMSVE

-166 TDWDVALKVNSSSI
+166 ADWDIALKVNSSSI

-187 DYFDLSASRFVYQG
+187 EYFDLSASRFVYKG
-201 KSITPLQLEAQVG
+201 NTITPLQLEAQVG

-234 DTVIYH
+234 DTALYH

-308 TNKLTGNQ
+308 TDKQMGSQ

-337 GEARCTD
+337 GEARCTN
-344 NVVYNFDLAWV
+344 NVVYNFNLAWV
-355 VPATTDTIALHF
+355 VPQITDTIALRF
-367 DHTAR
+367 DQTAR

-405 EFTMEHIGEYYTS
+405 DFTMDHIGEYYTS
-418 LSDDE
+418 LSDDQ
-423 LKMDIE
+423 LKVDIE
-429 LAQVEGTMYQSGD
+429 LAQVEGTIYQSGD
-442 TTWVKAYMVGFDAT
+442 TTWVKAEMIGFDAT

-507 PASHEVEGTFINDG
+507 PASHNVEGTFINDG
-521 IFGQFGEGRYDFFND
+521 LFGRFGEGRYDFFND

-542 WNPKTREYDTYT
+542 WNPHTRAYDTYT

-562 TLSAEGVIT
+562 TLSSDGVIT
-571 ARAEVVGEDAKLYRI
+571 ALAEVICEDAKLYRI

-593 RPHLDFDSEDG
+593 RPHLDFDSQEG
-604 AVERVYGAEDD
+604 AIERVYGAQDD

-620 HTQRDGYIVFQAT
+620 HTQRDGYIAFQAT
-633 AHDQS
+633 AQDQS
-638 DMIVLYFFA
+638 DMIVLYIFA
-647 NQVDDDVTIPQGIYP
+647 DEIDSDITIPAGVYP
-662 INHSLM
+662 INHSL
-668 LGTVLSSTGANED
+668 LPGTVLASTGANED

-691 LTDGYLDALYFLVD
+691 LTDGYLDQLYFLVD
-705 GTVKVEKVD
+705 GIVTVDKVD
-714 GKLKLEVEAV
+714 GQLRLEVKAL

-729 PVHVVYDASETAL
+729 PVHVVYDASLAGSNL
-742 ENTEVENNNVRKVVE
+742 ENTKVVDSNLSKVLKD
-757 DQQLLIIKDGV
+757 DQLIIIKSGV
-768 KYNVLGIFAKT
+768 KYNILGSVIE
-779 KSALF
+779 
-784 TKRKVQQNFKSS
+784 
-796 KLLSRKFAAFF
+796 